1 MVALKSFT
9 CLTQRNVQA
18 LHNWYKTTHLTNK
31 TLWWIDHK
39 PCVCPVRRHHL
50 KEIRLLPQGWSK
62 NSYFYSL
69 GGLFLWDS
77 WRLFSSSSLQ
87 HKVVV
92 LSNDQS
98 LNGPQSLPTPP
109 GLSCQYYMQE
119 SGEAVVTVTR
129 THAKPT
135 RFYSIWLKHSADSVL
150 PPEETKL
157 TNLDSTFC
165 HCRDEEHFAAISLL
179 LPDCNR
185 NSMAT
190 VSRIESRLEIT
201 LQVS

>member
-1 MVALKSFT
+1 MSRVGGQSRTNWPEQSTTTLLTDSSNMVALKSFT
-9 CLTQRNVQA
+9 CLSQRNVQA

-39 PCVCPVRRHHL
+39 PCVCPVRRHL

-135 RFYSIWLKHSADSVL
+135 RSYSIWLTL
-150 PPEETKL
+150 
-157 TNLDSTFC
+157 TFC
-165 HCRDEEHFAAISLL
+165 RFSLTTW
-179 LPDCNR
+179 R
-185 NSMAT
+185 NK
-190 VSRIESRLEIT
+190 IN
-201 LQVS
+201 